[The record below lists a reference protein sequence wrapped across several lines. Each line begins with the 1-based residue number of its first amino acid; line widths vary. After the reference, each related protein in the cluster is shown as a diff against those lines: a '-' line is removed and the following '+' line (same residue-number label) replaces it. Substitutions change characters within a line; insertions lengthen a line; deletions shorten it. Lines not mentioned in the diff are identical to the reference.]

1 MINFSVTLGTL
12 ITPFTVT
19 DKGGTSINLATLIPK
34 IEKRLNTSLAGLEA
48 RVAGNLL
55 SGDYRVT
62 DGARIEFVKP
72 CGTKG

>member
-12 ITPFTVT
+12 TTAFSVT
-19 DKGGTSINLATLIPK
+19 DKGGTSINLVTLIPK
-34 IEKRLNTSLAGLEA
+34 LEKRMNVSLAGLEA